1 MIAKKRKYSRNTVFG
16 IIGGDT
22 IKWPDIVGPP
32 KLQGPK
38 A

>member
-16 IIGGDT
+16 ITGGDT
-22 IKWPDIVGPP
+22 IQWPDIVGPP
-32 KLQGPK
+32 K